1 MSEGGGVG
9 GGSGADLMSREAEG
23 QQGAEQLPVAEKFS
37 SVGRSSL
44 DIFSP
49 TREGETLLLPPC
61 QSDLLIGQSAS
72 THLFA
77 LVWTDSRTP
86 GPAGDTPFGRTHSKR
101 RKSLCSCTV
110 LKCHFVKHK
119 QEFRLGRKKK
129 KILTATTKCFEC
141 AGCRCCHQV
150 AEEGSGQVQW
160 SVFIQRWRV

>member
-1 MSEGGGVG
+1 MSEGG

-101 RKSLCSCTV
+101 RKSLCNSTI
-110 LKCHFVKHK
+110 LKIHFVKHK
-119 QEFRLGRKKK
+119 QEFRLERKKK
-129 KILTATTKCFEC
+129 NLTATTKCFEFGQLQVLPS
-141 AGCRCCHQV
+141 AGRRRV
-150 AEEGSGQVQW
+150 RFSGPYLFSVGGSET
-160 SVFIQRWRV
+160 FL

>member
-110 LKCHFVKHK
+110 LKFHFVKHK
-119 QEFRLGRKKK
+119 QEFRLERKKK
-129 KILTATTKCFEC
+129 KNLTATTKCFEC

-150 AEEGSGQVQW
+150 AEEGSGPVQW

>member
-23 QQGAEQLPVAEKFS
+23 QQGAEQLPVPEKFS

-101 RKSLCSCTV
+101 RKSLCNCTI
-110 LKCHFVKHK
+110 LKIHFVKHK
-119 QEFRLGRKKK
+119 QEFRLERKKK
-129 KILTATTKCFEC
+129 SYCNNKVL
-141 AGCRCCHQV
+141 
-150 AEEGSGQVQW
+150 
-160 SVFIQRWRV
+160 